1 MAGGGGATSGASS
14 ASADSSEKSARSKSF
29 PVRQERGRA
38 EAPAQ
43 AGARDHGAR
52 LREGERR
59 GGERRGLGHA
69 ERRRRR
75 ERRRANSDAKQ
86 LADGD
91 VYAAASDE
99 IVEGAEGGVEHDA
112 FAEADDDVSPTSP
125 EVATLNPRPDVN
137 EAHAGLL

>member
-1 MAGGGGATSGASS
+1 MARVFGKGSGAAGSGA
-14 ASADSSEKSARSKSF
+14 ASATPSDGDVAS
-29 PVRQERGRA
+29 
-38 EAPAQ
+38 
-43 AGARDHGAR
+43 
-52 LREGERR
+52 
-59 GGERRGLGHA
+59 GG
-69 ERRRRR
+69 
-75 ERRRANSDAKQ
+75 ANSDAKQ